1 MKIINITLI
10 AILAFGL
17 STSFTSTNKEAITEN
32 ANELSWFT
40 DFQKADAE
48 SKKTGKPI
56 FGFFTGSDWCGW
68 CTRLKANVFAKD
80 DFKKWAKE
88 SVILLELDFPRKKQ
102 LPANIKA
109 QNQQLAQVFK
119 VRGYPTVWI
128 FNTTR
133 KADSKEIS
141 INQWGKLS
149 YPRTE
154 AGKES
159 QKFLA
164 DAAKIFA
171 AQKK

>member
-17 STSFTSTNKEAITEN
+17 STSFTTTNKEAITEN
-32 ANELSWFT
+32 VNELSWFT

-88 SVILLELDFPRKKQ
+88 SVILLELDFPRKTPISDDLKKQ
-102 LPANIKA
+102 NRELGQKF
-109 QNQQLAQVFK
+109 QVS
-119 VRGYPTVWI
+119 GYPTGI
-128 FNTTR
+128 F
-133 KADSKEIS
+133 
-141 INQWGKLS
+141 INSQYNSEGKLELNELGRHAVQLKPGTRQFVS
-149 YPRTE
+149 PNTWIAE
-154 AGKES
+154 AN
-159 QKFLA
+159 
-164 DAAKIFA
+164 KIL
-171 AQKK
+171 KNK